1 MLRSALLLA
10 IVSMTQANALA
21 IFSNDITD
29 PNPSTANPFTAGQ
42 VVDTNLTVSG
52 IGRGPGI
59 NANSAQDRYNAR
71 DWSLSGLD
79 ESDYFTWTLD
89 PADGYAL
96 NLDTLNYT
104 GRKSGTGPQTLIL
117 RSSLDSFTADLSNAS
132 FADTGTNNTPVSV
145 TFDSSFQ
152 NLTEA
157 IEFRLFGYGG
167 TGAAGTFSVNDFQFG
182 GSLVLVDITP
192 VESGDFNGDGFIDA
206 ADYTIWR
213 DAEGQTGVDIAGDGN
228 NDGTVDALDY
238 AIWSQQ
244 YAPAVSEGAAAIPE
258 PGSFVIAIA
267 CLLAGARMQ
276 RTCN

>member
-1 MLRSALLLA
+1 MLRSALLLF

-42 VVDTNLTVSG
+42 VVDPNLAVSG

-59 NANSAQDRYNAR
+59 NANAAQNGYNAR
-71 DWSLSGLD
+71 DWSLTGFD

-89 PADGYAL
+89 PADGYAM
-96 NLDTLNYT
+96 NIDTLDLPV
-104 GRKSGTGPQTLIL
+104 RRSGTGPTTLAL
-117 RSSLDSFTADLSNAS
+117 RSSLDNFVADINVTSVA
-132 FADTGTNNTPVSV
+132 GTNDVPVNIV
-145 TFDSSFQ
+145 FDTTFQ
-152 NLTEA
+152 NLQDA
-157 IEFRLFGYGG
+157 VEFRLFGYGG
-167 TGAAGTFSVNDFQFG
+167 TNIAGTLRVQDFQFG
-182 GSLVLVDITP
+182 GSLVLVDVTP

-213 DAEGQTGVDIAGDGN
+213 DNENLTGVGLAGGDGN

-244 YAPAVSEGAAAIPE
+244 YAPAVSEGSAAIPE
-258 PGSFVIAIA
+258 PGSLFIAIA
-267 CLLAGARMQ
+267 CLLAGARKQ
-276 RTCN
+276 RARN